1 MHPLPLNQLIH
12 CIFKLLCAH
21 RLQTSPWFVFPKK
34 LLMQNTLHTLLTKL
48 FLFSTRWALTNSKE
62 TFYFKFAFSTNIVNK
77 AFTILYQMGLNKQ
90 QRKILIHTCI
100 VLLSKLLFD
109 SLIFILLLIQND
121 EEFPITLKLCMTL
134 ALNNVS
140 AQQTIPC
147 KQLKSK

>member
-1 MHPLPLNQLIH
+1 
-12 CIFKLLCAH
+12 
-21 RLQTSPWFVFPKK
+21 
-34 LLMQNTLHTLLTKL
+34 
-48 FLFSTRWALTNSKE
+48 
-62 TFYFKFAFSTNIVNK
+62 
-77 AFTILYQMGLNKQ
+77 MGLNKQ

-100 VLLSKLLFD
+100 IVLLSKLLVD

-140 AQQTIPC
+140 AQQIIPC

>member
-1 MHPLPLNQLIH
+1 
-12 CIFKLLCAH
+12 
-21 RLQTSPWFVFPKK
+21 
-34 LLMQNTLHTLLTKL
+34 MQNTLHTLLTKL
-48 FLFSTRWALTNSKE
+48 FLFSTRWALKNNKE

-77 AFTILYQMGLNKQ
+77 AFTILYQMDKQ

-100 VLLSKLLFD
+100 VLLSKLLVD

-140 AQQTIPC
+140 AQQIIPC
-147 KQLKSK
+147 QQLKSKQPSKQLHSSQPKIRPIHQNP

>member
-1 MHPLPLNQLIH
+1 
-12 CIFKLLCAH
+12 
-21 RLQTSPWFVFPKK
+21 
-34 LLMQNTLHTLLTKL
+34 MQNTLHTLLTKL
-48 FLFSTRWALTNSKE
+48 FLFSTRWALKNNKE

-100 VLLSKLLFD
+100 VLLSKLLVD

-140 AQQTIPC
+140 AQQIIPC
-147 KQLKSK
+147 QQLKSKQPSKQLHSSQPKIRPIHQNP